1 MSENDTRQELRNE
14 IVEQIDS
21 CDEGTLIRIG
31 EMLDSVEDDSD
42 GKAMLFSE
50 GITRQ
55 QFLAGLAA
63 GGATLVSTSLATG
76 LVAGSLGV
84 RAGEAKAELESQ
96 VELIK
101 LRGLLTLYENLEQVG

>member
-76 LVAGSLGV
+76 LMAWLAGGEGGSSQS
-84 RAGEAKAELESQ
+84 RAGESGRVDEAERTPCP
-96 VELIK
+96 I
-101 LRGLLTLYENLEQVG
+101 